1 MAGEGDQN
9 PPIATKP
16 TTTGKK
22 SDSGM
27 ERDVLTTSSSATV
40 AAIKMAY
47 NQIPKISDYC
57 KKSNIFEANC
67 QAYHDFGWLAGNL
80 ISSIPEV
87 DVLPPMAP
95 PWFVLNPI

>member
-1 MAGEGDQN
+1 MAGEADQN

-27 ERDVLTTSSSATV
+27 ERDVPTTSSATM

-47 NQIPKISDYC
+47 NQIPKISDY
-57 KKSNIFEANC
+57 
-67 QAYHDFGWLAGNL
+67 
-80 ISSIPEV
+80 
-87 DVLPPMAP
+87 
-95 PWFVLNPI
+95 